1 MKDVG
6 RAIQTLRKRK
16 NLTQSDLAGE
26 LNVSGQAVSKWENN
40 LSQPDLD
47 TVQRIMQIFGV
58 TWEEFRALSEG
69 NEEKFAETEEQTAKQ
84 KAEIAASAAMQAAAS
99 ASEAAEEIK
108 AQPRLS
114 GVCAYCGKALYRE
127 KEIAIKEPKTVCVS
141 CAAHAKETIKE
152 KQTEERK
159 NFKKVMIKPGIIVS
173 IVALIAVIFGFVSGT
188 GATALLYIPLA
199 ALIWLP
205 IPQIFWDDGPI
216 PDIFDAICC
225 KTISM
230 PGVIFELDIDGI
242 LWAIAVKCLLSVLS
256 VLLGALLFVF
266 GYLICM
272 IVAPFSFVPV
282 LIGKKKEIASMGTI
296 SNEAII
302 STLNPRRG
310 RA

>member
-1 MKDVG
+1 MNDVG

-47 TVQRIMQIFGV
+47 TMQRIMQIFSV
-58 TWEEFRALSEG
+58 TWEEFRALCEG
-69 NEEKFAETEEQTAKQ
+69 NEEILAKEEEKTAKQ
-84 KAEIAASAAMQAAAS
+84 NAEIAASAAMQAAAR
-99 ASEAAEEIK
+99 AGEAAEEIK
-108 AQPRLS
+108 AQPQLF
-114 GVCAYCGKALYRE
+114 GVCAYCGKALYKD
-127 KEIAIKEPKTVCVS
+127 KEIALKTPKTVCVS
-141 CAAHAKETIKE
+141 CAAQAKQKIKT
-152 KQTEERK
+152 KQAEERK
-159 NFKKVMIKPGIIVS
+159 NFRNVMLIPAIIIGVL
-173 IVALIAVIFGFVSGT
+173 ALIAVIVGVTGEA
-188 GATALLYIPLA
+188 GATAFVYIPLA
-199 ALIWLP
+199 VLIWLP

-216 PDIFDAICC
+216 PDIFDSICC

-296 SNEAII
+296 SNDSII
-302 STLNPRRG
+302 STLNPGRG
-310 RA
+310 RV

>member
-1 MKDVG
+1 MNDVG

-16 NLTQSDLAGE
+16 NMTQSDLAGE

-47 TVQRIMQIFGV
+47 TMQRLMQIFGV
-58 TWEEFRALSEG
+58 TWEEFRALCEG
-69 NEEKFAETEEQTAKQ
+69 NEEKLAASEEQSAKQ
-84 KAEIAASAAMQAAAS
+84 NAEIAASAAMQAAAR
-99 ASEAAEEIK
+99 AGEAAEQIK
-108 AQPRLS
+108 AQSQLF

-127 KEIAIKEPKTVCVS
+127 KEIAIKEPKIVCEA
-141 CAAHAKETIKE
+141 CAAQAKKKIKA
-152 KQTEERK
+152 KQTEENK
-159 NFKKVMIKPGIIVS
+159 DFKKVMIKPGIIVG
-173 IVALIAVIFGFVSGT
+173 IVALIAVIVGFVSGT
-188 GATALLYIPLA
+188 GATALVYIPLA
-199 ALIWLP
+199 AMIWLP
-205 IPQIFWDDGPI
+205 IPQIFWEHGPV

-296 SNEAII
+296 SNDSII